1 MRLNRRLFFDFEKL
15 VAQPGFACIPENSP
29 IRTLVNI
36 FIAGVYQD
44 YHAFIQEHSDDMTS
58 LGLGNSDMSRKIRLL
73 SLVTLSTNSSTAIP
87 FSEIASKLEVDIE
100 SVETWIIDCIQA
112 GLISG
117 RMNQLEQTVAIT
129 QVKYRQ
135 FEREQWV
142 ELFERLSSWKQN
154 LAGTLKVISETKK
167 QIAAE

>member
-1 MRLNRRLFFDFEKL
+1 
-15 VAQPGFACIPENSP
+15 
-29 IRTLVNI
+29 
-36 FIAGVYQD
+36 
-44 YHAFIQEHSDDMTS
+44 MTS